1 MLQLHNAHADIL
13 IPDGL
18 EQQAAL
24 SRTTHLGISA
34 HQDDLEILAFHGILQ
49 CFGISDK
56 WFSGVVCTDGAGS
69 PRAGIY
75 ADYSDADMQKIR
87 LAEQHTA
94 ARVGQYAAMIQLGYP
109 SKIIK
114 DPLDSWVEADLVQ
127 ILQAT
132 TPQVIY
138 THNPADK
145 HATHVGVLVKVLRA
159 IRALPPN
166 QRPQTVYGCEVWRDL
181 DWMPDERKV
190 VLDVSGRDNL
200 AAALVGVYDSQIAGG
215 KRYDLATLARR
226 RANATYLES
235 HATDVMESAI
245 YAIDLT
251 PVIQDDTRDIIE
263 FVSALIEK
271 FRAAV
276 TQQLRQVSV
285 PEK

>member
-1 MLQLHNAHADIL
+1 MLQLHNTHADIL

-49 CFGISDK
+49 CFGMSDK

-75 ADYSDADMQKIR
+75 ADYSDTDMQKVR
-87 LAEQHTA
+87 LVEQQTA
-94 ARVGQYAAMIQLGYP
+94 AQVGKYAAMIQLGYP
-109 SKIIK
+109 SKAIK
-114 DPLDSWVEADLVQ
+114 DPQNSRVEADLVR
-127 ILQAT
+127 LLEAT

-145 HATHVGVLVKVLRA
+145 HATHVGVVVKVLNA
-159 IRALPPN
+159 IRKLPPN
-166 QRPQTVYGCEVWRDL
+166 QRPQAVYGCEVWRDL
-181 DWMPDERKV
+181 DWMPDERKM

-200 AAALVGVYDSQIAGG
+200 AAALVGVYDSQVAGG

-226 RANATYLES
+226 RANATFLES
-235 HATDVMESAI
+235 HATDVMDSAI

-251 PVIQDDTRDIIE
+251 PVVQDDACDILE
-263 FVSALIEK
+263 FVSTLIDE

-276 TQQLRQVSV
+276 IQQLRQVSAR
-285 PEK
+285 K